1 MADLFEP
8 TEKPLVMVVEDNA
21 VNMRMLNELL
31 MPYYRVRLATNA
43 EQAQKG
49 ALQDPK
55 PDAILLDIVM
65 PRMDGYQLCSWLKN
79 DPATAEIPVIFLTA
93 KTQIEDAQRGFDL
106 GCADYI
112 TKPIMPPVVLARVK
126 THIALKRAREFMKGK
141 SWI

>member
-8 TEKPLVMVVEDNA
+8 TEKPLVMIVEDNA

-79 DPATAEIPVIFLTA
+79 EPATVEIPIIFLTA
-93 KTQIEDAQRGFDL
+93 KT
-106 GCADYI
+106 
-112 TKPIMPPVVLARVK
+112 
-126 THIALKRAREFMKGK
+126 
-141 SWI
+141 